1 MEEARQALQQIH
13 GPSASYKTLKQEET
27 IQAVVR
33 GLSPIVSILGTGEG
47 KSLAY
52 ILQQR
57 LIGARTTIIIIP
69 ILTLKKDIIRKY
81 QDFSIECRV

>member
-52 ILQQR
+52 MLQQR
-57 LIGARTTIIIIP
+57 LMGAGTTIIIVP
-69 ILTLKKDIIRKY
+69 MLALKKDTIRKC
-81 QDFSIECRV
+81 QDFGIECRV